1 MNEALRELAVEC
13 GAPEEVLNQLWFS
26 IFLQTFTHK
35 IIEMAEIECSQP

>member
-1 MNEALRELAVEC
+1 MNEALKELAVEC

-35 IIEMAEIECSQP
+35 IIEMAEQECSQP